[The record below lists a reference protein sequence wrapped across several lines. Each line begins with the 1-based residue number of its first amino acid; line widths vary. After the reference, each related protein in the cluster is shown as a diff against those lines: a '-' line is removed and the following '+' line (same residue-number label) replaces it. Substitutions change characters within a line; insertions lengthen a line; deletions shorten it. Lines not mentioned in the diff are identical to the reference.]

1 MSIIRRNYQRIPLNI
16 PVTIIITDYTL
27 QEAVCKNIS
36 MGGMCIS
43 VEDSSVEKQ
52 ENGKVELNY
61 HCEEE
66 IIQFKGEFTIKWL
79 YVGENN
85 HREFGMQFT
94 YYDASNSTN
103 LARIV
108 LNQLNSEKSCTQA

>member
-16 PVTIIITDYTL
+16 PVTIIINDRTL
-27 QEAVCKNIS
+27 HEAVCKNIS

-43 VEDSSVEKQ
+43 VEDTSVDKH

-66 IIQFKGEFTIKWL
+66 IIQFKGEFAIKWL
-79 YVGENN
+79 LGEENN
-85 HREFGMQFT
+85 HCEFGLQFT
-94 YYDASNSTN
+94 YYDPSNSTN

-108 LNQLNSEKSCTQA
+108 LTQLNSEKSCTQA